1 MLNENEYFVYL
12 MHAAI
17 VLTHA
22 VSHSYALLHSNIYY
36 SETHLLVCTKII
48 CIFILIK
55 SKSIEFNIILV

>member
-1 MLNENEYFVYL
+1 
-12 MHAAI
+12 MHATI

-22 VSHSYALLHSNIYY
+22 VSHSYALLRSNIYY